1 MLQMKQSFI
10 PVSINPQQTFTIK
23 CERYVDSSLAC
34 TWDCCSSNFPRLRIL
49 STTANLSSVTNI
61 SCQFLKYYFN
71 KQLLTQRI
79 RLCCDR
85 EVLPLKWFMNST
97 FLRLKLRIFGQVKVR
112 KTRKAFQSKAYHPHN
127 T

>member
-23 CERYVDSSLAC
+23 CERYVDSSLAW

-49 STTANLSSVTNI
+49 STTASLSSVTNI
-61 SCQFLKYYFN
+61 SCCQFLKCYFN

-79 RLCCDR
+79 TLCCDR

-112 KTRKAFQSKAYHPHN
+112 KINVQTNKNAFQ
-127 T
+127 

>member
-23 CERYVDSSLAC
+23 CERYVDSSLAR

-49 STTANLSSVTNI
+49 STTASFSSVTNI
-61 SCQFLKYYFN
+61 SCCQFLKCYFN

-79 RLCCDR
+79 RPCCDK
-85 EVLPLKWFMNST
+85 EVLPLRWFMNST
-97 FLRLKLRIFGQVKVR
+97 FLRLKFRIFGQVKLSLPDLQ
-112 KTRKAFQSKAYHPHN
+112 KYKCPKK
-127 T
+127 